1 MWSFVSVGLP
11 VVRISTTF
19 SLRSAPPFL
28 TLVLSSASP
37 TILPV
42 SIPRDF
48 QGGVLLIRG
57 NCLGW
62 LPVCAQR
69 ENHIQIDDRRHRS
82 IKSFPVICRQ
92 NATIKRADER
102 SRTAELLI
110 VSLWASASRLPNSFE
125 IGDRRADSDLP

>member
-11 VVRISTTF
+11 VVQISSTF
-19 SLRSAPPFL
+19 PLRSAPPYL

-69 ENHIQIDDRRHRS
+69 ESHIQIDDWRHRS
-82 IKSFPVICRQ
+82 IKSFPVICSQ

-102 SRTAELLI
+102 SRTSELLI
-110 VSLWASASRLPNSFE
+110 VSLWASALRLPNSFE
-125 IGDRRADSDLP
+125 TGDRRAGSDLP